1 MRVQDVVR
9 RYTETHDTWD
19 QFGEKVAFQMNDTHP
34 TLLSEFV
41 GEGGGHPHA
50 AHAHTRTR
58 LS

>member
-1 MRVQDVVR
+1 MR